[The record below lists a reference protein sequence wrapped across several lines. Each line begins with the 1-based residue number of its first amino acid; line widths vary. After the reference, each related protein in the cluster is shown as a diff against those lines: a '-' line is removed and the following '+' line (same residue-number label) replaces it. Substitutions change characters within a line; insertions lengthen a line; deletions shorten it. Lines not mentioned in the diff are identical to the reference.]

1 MGDAVLRM
9 DQLEHVERRHLV
21 EGKGAFERGL
31 GRSSIG
37 HTLSFRLPARE
48 LKGANLGNARAGTV
62 DSLAMPFEVAEST
75 LESLEWARITD
86 ALHIACRTPIG
97 ARMLAESSAR
107 DLFEASEAGARAR
120 LDETSEARSLLDAD
134 EPPPLGGCVDVRPA
148 IGRAEKGG
156 VLEAAELADV
166 RQTLEALHATLRFF
180 DRRREDAPELW
191 EIAAL
196 IGEAPGLETQIG
208 RCLDAAGQV
217 RDSASPTLAAARRD
231 VHKLG
236 GELQTRI
243 ERSLQ
248 HADIKPHLSDAYYT
262 VRNGRFVLP
271 VKSDSKG
278 HVRGIVHD
286 ASRSGTTL
294 FVEPD
299 GMVELNNKH
308 RQAELTVEREILRVM
323 RELSA
328 AVATEAESIYG
339 SLEQLGR
346 LDLAFAR
353 GALSRDMDAVLPEI
367 GTEGVFELPGLR
379 HPLIPSGECV
389 ANDLRVGSDFR
400 VLILSGPNAGGK
412 TVALKSIALAA
423 LMVRAGLHVP
433 ADPGARVDLVDRV
446 LADIGDHQDI
456 NESLST
462 FSAAMA
468 NLAGILRAAGADTLV
483 CLDEVG
489 VGTDPSEGAAI
500 AQSTLEALADDGAR
514 VITTTHYNLL
524 KEMAEVDA
532 RFENASVEFDPET
545 LAPTYRVRIGSPGA
559 SSATT
564 VAARMGV
571 PQGVLDRAS
580 ALLDREDRRLDRML
594 AELGASRALLESE
607 QAAAATLR
615 AESEQARE
623 EYRTKLARLQERRD
637 KLFGEM
643 RSELDSS
650 FREAHGEVSRIIAE
664 LQRAPSS
671 RRAADAK
678 AKLDSLRDETDR
690 AQKARGLEPKKPA
703 DPTETSYAPVD
714 WPKARV
720 GDAVRTPGGGQGTL
734 VALPDRKGRVSVQ
747 VSGRKVVLDRDQLTS
762 TNAVGAATQARP
774 KPPDPAPRKEPL
786 PPARIG
792 GIVEVDLRG
801 LRVEEALERLDVAL
815 DLAAAEGRDEVRVI
829 HGIGTGALKRAVRDH
844 LPRSHYVVET
854 AEASREDG
862 GAGATRAILRK
873 D

>member
-1 MGDAVLRM
+1 
-9 DQLEHVERRHLV
+9 
-21 EGKGAFERGL
+21 
-31 GRSSIG
+31 
-37 HTLSFRLPARE
+37 
-48 LKGANLGNARAGTV
+48 
-62 DSLAMPFEVAEST
+62 MPFEVAEST
-75 LESLEWARITD
+75 LESLEWSRIAD
-86 ALHIACRTPIG
+86 ALRIACRTPIG
-97 ARMLAESSAR
+97 ALILAESSAAG
-107 DLFEASEAGARAR
+107 LFEATEEGIRAR
-120 LDETSEARSLLDAD
+120 LAETSEARALLDHD
-134 EPPPLGGCVDVRPA
+134 EPPPLGGCADVRDA
-148 IGRAEKGG
+148 LGRAEKGG
-156 VLEAAELADV
+156 VLEAAELSEV
-166 RQTLEALHATLRFF
+166 RRTLEAMHSTLRFF
-180 DRRREDAPELW
+180 DRRREDSPELF
-191 EIAAL
+191 EIAAH
-196 IGEAPGLETQIG
+196 IEEAPGLETQIG
-208 RCLDAAGQV
+208 RCLDANGEV
-217 RDSASPTLAAARRD
+217 RDGASPALAQARRD
-231 VHKLG
+231 AHRLG

-243 ERSLQ
+243 ERALQ
-248 HADIKPHLSDAYYT
+248 QADVKPHLSDAYYT

-271 VKSDSKG
+271 VKSDAKV

-299 GMVELNNKH
+299 GMVNLNNKH

-328 AVATEAESIYG
+328 AVAREADSIRN
-339 SLEQLGR
+339 SLERIGR

-367 GTEGVFELPGLR
+367 GREGVFELGGLR
-379 HPLIPSGECV
+379 HPLIPADECV
-389 ANDLRVGSDFR
+389 SNDLRVGADFR

-423 LMVRAGLHVP
+423 LLVRAGMHVP
-433 ADPGARVDLVDRV
+433 ANPGARVDLVDRV

-468 NLAGILRAAGADTLV
+468 NLAGILRAAGPDTLV

-532 RFENASVEFDPET
+532 RFKNASVEFDPET
-545 LAPTYRVRIGSPGA
+545 LAPTYRVRIGAPGA

-564 VAARMGV
+564 VAARMGM

-580 ALLDREDRRLDRML
+580 ALLDREDRRLDQML
-594 AELGASRALLESE
+594 SELAASRALLESE
-607 QAAAATLR
+607 KAAAASLR

-623 EYRTKLARLQERRD
+623 EYRGKLARLQERRD

-643 RSELDSS
+643 RGELDTS
-650 FREAHGEVSRIIAE
+650 FRDAHGEVSRIIAE

-678 AKLDSLRDETDR
+678 TKLESLRDETER
-690 AQKARGLEPKKPA
+690 VQEKRGFVPTPA
-703 DPTETSYAPVD
+703 EDAPAAAPID

-720 GDAVRTPGGGQGTL
+720 GDAVRTPGGGEGTL
-734 VALPDRKGRVSVQ
+734 LSLPDRKGRVSVQ
-747 VSGRKVVLDRDQLTS
+747 VSGRKVVLGRDQLTS
-762 TNAVGAATQARP
+762 LAGPPLDQAPSRP
-774 KPPDPAPRKEPL
+774 RERDAQPL

-792 GIVEVDLRG
+792 GLVEADLRG
-801 LRVEEALERLDVAL
+801 LRVDEAIERLDVVL
-815 DLAAAEGRDEVRVI
+815 DLAAAEGRDEIRVI
-829 HGIGTGALKRAVRDH
+829 HGIGTGALRRAVREH

-854 AEASREDG
+854 VEAAREEG

>member
-1 MGDAVLRM
+1 
-9 DQLEHVERRHLV
+9 
-21 EGKGAFERGL
+21 
-31 GRSSIG
+31 
-37 HTLSFRLPARE
+37 
-48 LKGANLGNARAGTV
+48 
-62 DSLAMPFEVAEST
+62 MPFEVAEST

-86 ALHIACRTPIG
+86 ALRIACRTPIG
-97 ARMLAESSAR
+97 ARLLAESSAHDR
-107 DLFEASEAGARAR
+107 FEPTGEGARAR
-120 LDETSEARSLLDAD
+120 LEETSEARALLDDD
-134 EPPPLGGCVDVRPA
+134 EPPPMGGCADVRPA
-148 IGRAEKGG
+148 IARAEKGG
-156 VLEAAELADV
+156 VLEAAELAEV
-166 RQTLEALHATLRFF
+166 RRTLEALHATLRFF
-180 DRRREDAPELW
+180 DRRREVAPTLF
-191 EIAAL
+191 EIAIG
-196 IGEAPGLETQIG
+196 IGEAPGLEAQIG
-208 RCLDAAGQV
+208 RCLDASGEV
-217 RDSASPTLAAARRD
+217 RDAASPTLAAARRD
-231 VHKLG
+231 VNRLG

-328 AVATEAESIYG
+328 AVAREAESIRA
-339 SLEQLGR
+339 SLERIGH

-353 GALSRDMDAVLPEI
+353 GTLSRDMDAVLPEV

-379 HPLIPSGECV
+379 HPLIPPDECV
-389 ANDLRVGSDFR
+389 ANDLRVGRDFR

-433 ADPGARVDLVDRV
+433 ADPGARVDLVERV

-456 NESLST
+456 SESLST

-468 NLAGILRAAGADTLV
+468 NLADILRAAGPDTLV

-524 KEMAEVDA
+524 KEMAEVDD

-545 LAPTYRVRIGSPGA
+545 LAPTYRVRIGAPGA

-564 VAARMGV
+564 VAARMGM

-580 ALLDREDRRLDRML
+580 SLLDREDRRLDRML
-594 AELGASRALLESE
+594 AELAASRAQLESE

-623 EYRTKLARLQERRD
+623 EFRTKLARLQERRD

-643 RSELDSS
+643 RGELDAS
-650 FREAHGEVSRIIAE
+650 FREAHGEVARIIAE

-678 AKLDSLRDETDR
+678 AKLESLRDETQR
-690 AQKARGLEPKKPA
+690 VQKARGLEPEQA
-703 DPTETSYAPVD
+703 PTEPGFAPVD

-720 GDAVRTPGGGQGTL
+720 GDTVRTPGGGEGTL
-734 VALPDRKGRVSVQ
+734 VALPDRKGRVSVR
-747 VSGRKVVLDRDQLTS
+747 VSGRKVVLGRDQLTS
-762 TNAVGAATQARP
+762 MASRSGPANGRSRP
-774 KPPDPAPRKEPL
+774 EPRQPRNEPL

-792 GIVEVDLRG
+792 GLVEVDLRG

-815 DLAAAEGRDEVRVI
+815 DLAAAEGRDEMRVI

-854 AEASREDG
+854 TEAAREDG